1 MSLKSNPNDT
11 FENAFQ
17 YAAIGMALVSP
28 QGQWLRVNRA
38 LCEITGYSEQELL
51 KLSFQD
57 ITHPDDL
64 NMDLDYL
71 RQLLDGELESYTLE
85 KRYFHKNGNIVWI
98 LLSVSLMRDED
109 GQPHFFIAQIQD
121 ITDRIMALR
130 EMRESEQRLEL
141 AIEGAELGTWDWNI
155 RTGHVTFNDR
165 WAKMLGYSLEEIDTH
180 ISSWEKRVHPD
191 DAEETRE
198 ILARHLRGDIE
209 IYESRHRLRHKDGHW
224 IWVLDKGKVIER
236 NEVGDPVRAC
246 GTHLDISSR
255 KEYEQQIEQ
264 QSEQLRIANEQLDR
278 LAHIDSLT
286 NLYNRRAFTARLREE
301 IQRANRNL
309 TSLSLM
315 MLDIDEFKAYND
327 TYGHPEGDILLQ
339 QLANVLQN
347 SIRASDVAAR
357 IGGEEFAVILPE
369 TNVDDAR
376 RVAEKL
382 CRSIA
387 GYPWD
392 LRSITVSIGVT
403 TKAVE
408 HSMTTDSSVLLSRV
422 DAALYYSKSHG
433 KNRAT
438 HSNSIDKVQK

>member
-1 MSLKSNPNDT
+1 MNLKSGNNDI

-51 KLSFQD
+51 NLTFQD
-57 ITHPDDL
+57 ITHTDDL
-64 NMDLDYL
+64 NIDLDYL
-71 RQLLDGELESYTLE
+71 QQLLDGDIENYVLE
-85 KRYFHKNGNIVWI
+85 KRYFHKNGQVVWI
-98 LLSVSLMRDED
+98 LLSVSLMRDD
-109 GQPHFFIAQIQD
+109 QGQPDFFIAQIQD

-155 RTGHVTFNDR
+155 QTGHVTFNYR
-165 WAKMLGYSLEEIDTH
+165 WAEMLGYTLEEIETH
-180 ISSWEKRVHPD
+180 ISSWEKLVHPD
-191 DAEETRE
+191 DIEEAQE
-198 ILARHLRGDIE
+198 ILARHLRGDNT
-209 IYESRHRLRHKDGHW
+209 IYESRHRLRHKDGYW

-236 NEVGDPVRAC
+236 NEVGEPMRAC
-246 GTHLDISSR
+246 GTHLDITSR
-255 KEYEQQIEQ
+255 KEYEHKIVQQA
-264 QSEQLRIANEQLDR
+264 EQLRIANEQLDH

-301 IQRANRNL
+301 IQRANRGL
-309 TSLSLM
+309 TSLSLL
-315 MLDIDEFKAYND
+315 MLDIDDFKSYND

-339 QLANVLQN
+339 QLANIIQN
-347 SIRASDVAAR
+347 NVRASDVAAR

-369 TNVDDAR
+369 TNVADAR

-382 CRSIA
+382 CHSIA
-387 GYPWD
+387 SYSWD
-392 LRSITVSIGVT
+392 LRSITVSIGIT
-403 TKAVE
+403 TKPVE
-408 HSMTTDSSVLLSRV
+408 HSMTTDSSMLLSRA

-438 HSNSIDKVQK
+438 HSDSIDGAQE

>member
-1 MSLKSNPNDT
+1 MNLKSGHNDI

-51 KLSFQD
+51 NLTFQD

-64 NMDLDYL
+64 NIDLNYL
-71 RQLLDGELESYTLE
+71 QQMLDGDIENYVLE
-85 KRYFHKNGNIVWI
+85 KRYFHKNGHVVWI
-98 LLSVSLMRDED
+98 LLSVSLMRDD
-109 GQPHFFIAQIQD
+109 KGQPDFFIAQLQD

-141 AIEGAELGTWDWNI
+141 AIEGAELGTWDWDI
-155 RTGHVTFNDR
+155 QTDHVTFNHR
-165 WAKMLGYSLEEIDTH
+165 WAEMLGYTLEEIETH
-180 ISSWEKRVHPD
+180 RSSWEKLVHPD
-191 DAEETRE
+191 DIEEAQE
-198 ILARHLRGDIE
+198 ILARHLRGDIA
-209 IYESRHRLRHKDGHW
+209 IYESRHRLRHKDGYW
-224 IWVLDKGKVIER
+224 IWVLDKGKVIQR
-236 NEVGDPVRAC
+236 NEVGEPVRAC
-246 GTHLDISSR
+246 GTHLDITSR
-255 KEYEQQIEQ
+255 KEYEHQIEQ
-264 QSEQLRIANEQLDR
+264 QAEQLRIANEQLDR

-309 TSLSLM
+309 TSLSLI
-315 MLDIDEFKAYND
+315 MLDIDDFKSYND

-339 QLANVLQN
+339 QLAYIIQN
-347 SIRASDVAAR
+347 NIRASDVAAR

-369 TNVDDAR
+369 TNANDSR
-376 RVAEKL
+376 QVAEKL
-382 CRSIA
+382 CQSIA
-387 GYPWD
+387 GHPWD
-392 LRSITVSIGVT
+392 LRAITVSLGVT
-403 TKAVE
+403 TKPTE
-408 HSMTTDSSVLLSRV
+408 HSLATDSSMLLSRA

-438 HSNSIDKVQK
+438 HSNSIDEAQK